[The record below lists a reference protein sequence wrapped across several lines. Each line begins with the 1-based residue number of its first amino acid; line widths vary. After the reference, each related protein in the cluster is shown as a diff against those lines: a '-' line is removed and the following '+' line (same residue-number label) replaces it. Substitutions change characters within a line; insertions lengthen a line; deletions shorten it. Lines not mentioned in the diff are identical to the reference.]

1 MKIQILLNSETD
13 VAEFIKVTSRYP
25 HDLDIKAGGYEVDA
39 KSLLGVL
46 GTALQRK
53 AELKVHADS
62 MEGLEKISR
71 YIVTG

>member
-25 HDLDIKAGGYEVDA
+25 HDLDIKAGYEVDA

-71 YIVTG
+71 YIVTE